1 MIRRYQTAGVSP
13 KDQERRR
20 KDGNPRRPKPPNLR
34 VADPWANWIAIYIEC
49 ARAERTRAQRFRQ
62 SQHWLS
68 RALPSPWS
76 PPPHESKVQ
85 VRYAAEEPSSAH
97 IVPVIPYT
105 RLIMDR
111 VNEPRDA
118 RTCDFLRLDATA
130 RTDRIVISSPPPFRL
145 AVIRLASVSQL
156 ACPRCSRWL
165 SRVFARGEDGKTRG
179 DKNYAER
186 QLRAHCTSIASYR
199 EKPLGRAFTEVGK
212 MNNAKADKSRCASA
226 WESRGGGV
234 RIQAGVAISPRC
246 KYSKREIA
254 SLTCYWNIASDSLR
268 GSVARHTRAHI
279 IGETIINNAPNP
291 PIDYHKSRNRINCEI
306 CSSLLYA
313 HSRVHAATRARARR

>member
-1 MIRRYQTAGVSP
+1 VKKIHELDKCSERRALDQGRADNLLRCGPPRLPEKEKRERGGRREGKGERENMIRRYQTAGVSP

-49 ARAERTRAQRFRQ
+49 AWAECTRAQRFRQ

-111 VNEPRDA
+111 INEPRDA
-118 RTCDFLRLDATA
+118 RTCDFLRLDAIRA
-130 RTDRIVISSPPPFRL
+130 DGSDRNFWS
-145 AVIRLASVSQL
+145 
-156 ACPRCSRWL
+156 
-165 SRVFARGEDGKTRG
+165 
-179 DKNYAER
+179 
-186 QLRAHCTSIASYR
+186 
-199 EKPLGRAFTEVGK
+199 
-212 MNNAKADKSRCASA
+212 
-226 WESRGGGV
+226 
-234 RIQAGVAISPRC
+234 AGVP
-246 KYSKREIA
+246 
-254 SLTCYWNIASDSLR
+254 TC
-268 GSVARHTRAHI
+268 RA
-279 IGETIINNAPNP
+279 
-291 PIDYHKSRNRINCEI
+291 
-306 CSSLLYA
+306 
-313 HSRVHAATRARARR
+313 